1 MNFCPLKM
9 LVELASLAMLIET
22 FSVIFKHREL
32 VHKQVREK
40 DESNLIDY
48 GLERPLKKGLKLL
61 LDLTSSIKIYH
72 FMRL

>member
-1 MNFCPLKM
+1 
-9 LVELASLAMLIET
+9 MLIET

-48 GLERPLKKGLKLL
+48 GLERPLEKGLKLL